1 MTTIITTSSCASAT
15 ERRIAGVCGWSDASS
30 ALAIRAA

>member
-1 MTTIITTSSCASAT
+1 MTTIITTPPYASAT
-15 ERRIAGVCGWSDASS
+15 KRCVAGVGGWSDASS

>member
-1 MTTIITTSSCASAT
+1 MTTTTTPPYASTA
-15 ERRIAGVCGWSDASS
+15 ERRVACVGGWSDASS

>member
-1 MTTIITTSSCASAT
+1 MTVTHTPPYALVV
-15 ERRIAGVCGWSDASS
+15 ERRIAGVGGWSDASS